1 MTAKTKTTAPKART
15 SRPKTANAKRT
26 SAKPTS
32 AKTRKVT
39 KPKTIK
45 AEATGAKTKTTE
57 KTERRAHWGVALPF
71 LFFAG
76 LSCLFWYALQ
86 TGDPSRLPSALIGRT
101 VPDFTLSPLE
111 GLKSEDG
118 SAIPSFDARD
128 LAKGQ
133 ATIVNVFA
141 SWCVPCLVEH
151 PMLMTL
157 AEENDVRLYGI
168 NYKDAPASARRFLG
182 RYGNPYSRAGAD
194 ASGRTAI
201 EFGVYGV
208 PETYVISGEGKIVY
222 RHVGPL
228 TEEAVTTKLLP
239 LVQQSKSAP

>member
-32 AKTRKVT
+32 AKTRKAT

-101 VPDFTLSPLE
+101 VPDFTLAPLE

-151 PMLMTL
+151 PILMTL